1 MTRHIVK
8 RILRLGMRSA
18 PIATRNALT
27 GSVKRILGLGVRLA
41 LLKVGAR
48 WYPAAK
54 PHVVQTRVHDSELLV
69 LANEDVGRHILM
81 LRQYEPRDSE
91 LLSRL
96 IRPADI
102 CLDIGGNT
110 GYYTMRMAR
119 AASEGQV
126 HVFEPVPLN
135 WHLLCAGVL
144 LNGYRHV
151 TVNRCAVGAEDG
163 EMGFSEATD
172 GAYSSLV
179 PVGRK
184 GERGRLTVEVR
195 ALDSYVQEH
204 ALPRVDVIKI
214 DIEGAEP
221 LAMQG
226 ARQLLADA
234 ARRPRLIMMELQQT
248 NLAAYGA
255 TVAGMIDRLREHGY
269 EARVAPADGP
279 VRPFIESDTDVY
291 INVFFMPLGS
301 ALPA

>member
-1 MTRHIVK
+1 MTSDTVK
-8 RILRLGMRSA
+8 RIL
-18 PIATRNALT
+18 TR
-27 GSVKRILGLGVRLA
+27 LGVRSA
-41 LLKVGAR
+41 LLGAGAR

-69 LANEDVGRHILM
+69 LANEDVGRRILM
-81 LRQYEPRDSE
+81 LRQYEPRDSG

-119 AASEGQV
+119 AASEGQI

-184 GERGRLTVEVR
+184 GECGRLTVEVR
-195 ALDSYVQEH
+195 TLDSYVQEH

-221 LAMQG
+221 LAMDG
-226 ARQLLADA
+226 ARELLADR
-234 ARRPRLIMMELQQT
+234 ARRPRVIMMELHDA
-248 NLAAYGA
+248 NLQAYG
-255 TVAGMIDRLREHGY
+255 VDVPSMIDRLAAHSYDAQVVTEQG
-269 EARVAPADGP
+269 VA
-279 VRPFIESDTDVY
+279 RPFEPNDRNRCA
-291 INVFFMPLGS
+291 NVFFI
-301 ALPA
+301 ARDQR